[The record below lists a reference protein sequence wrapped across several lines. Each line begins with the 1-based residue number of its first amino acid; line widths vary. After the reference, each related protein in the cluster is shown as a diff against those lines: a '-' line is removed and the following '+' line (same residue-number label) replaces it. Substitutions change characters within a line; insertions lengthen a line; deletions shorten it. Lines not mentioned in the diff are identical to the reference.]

1 MTDAAV
7 TMDLYPQPAAGH
19 PKPWAFP
26 APDRGVLANG
36 LTVLRCHRPRQQ
48 LVAVEICLDVPLDAE
63 PGGLDGVASI
73 MVNALSQG
81 AGEHSA
87 EEFSA
92 ELERC
97 GATLDARAD
106 YAGARLSLEVP
117 LSRLPRALGLLAEAL
132 QRPHVRGERGRAAG
146 AQPAGRD
153 SDRAGRSRPAG
164 GPAARAELFP
174 ASARMS
180 RPRKGTEDT
189 VARIDAAAVRAFY
202 TAHVRPATATAV
214 VVGDLAGIDL
224 DEMLAGHAR
233 RMDQRPRRAAAHAAG
248 ARRQHRPGGDR
259 GPAGR
264 RPDPAAH
271 RADRPGPP
279 RSGVAGPGAR
289 HLLPGGHA
297 HLPAGP
303 GAARGEGLH
312 LRDPG
317 LSAGAAIAGAA
328 RPGRRDGGGGPR
340 HQRFGGHGVHRPR
353 PG

>member
-7 TMDLYPQPAAGH
+7 TMDLYPQPAAGLA
-19 PKPWAFP
+19 KPWAFP

-132 QRPHVRGERGRAAG
+132 QGAHVRGERDRAAG

-153 SDRAGRSRPAG
+153 SARAGRSRPAG
-164 GPAARAELFP
+164 GPAARVGAVP
-174 ASARMS
+174 
-180 RPRKGTEDT
+180 G
-189 VARIDAAAVRAFY
+189 VRAD
-202 TAHVRPATATAV
+202 VPAPQ
-214 VVGDLAGIDL
+214 
-224 DEMLAGHAR
+224 GHR
-233 RMDQRPRRAAAHAAG
+233 G
-248 ARRQHRPGGDR
+248 HR
-259 GPAGR
+259 
-264 RPDPAAH
+264 
-271 RADRPGPP
+271 RADRRGGRPC
-279 RSGVAGPGAR
+279 
-289 HLLPGGHA
+289 LLPGSR
-297 HLPAGP
+297 
-303 GAARGEGLH
+303 AARHGH
-312 LRDPG
+312 R
-317 LSAGAAIAGAA
+317 
-328 RPGRRDGGGGPR
+328 GRRG
-340 HQRFGGHGVHRPR
+340 
-353 PG
+353 